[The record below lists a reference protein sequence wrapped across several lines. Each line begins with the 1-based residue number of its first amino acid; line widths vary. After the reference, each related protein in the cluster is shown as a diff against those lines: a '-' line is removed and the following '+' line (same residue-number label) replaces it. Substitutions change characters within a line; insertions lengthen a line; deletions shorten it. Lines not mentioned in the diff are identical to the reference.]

1 MISIFDL
8 RNRSDKYLLWFT
20 GETVFSTANGNY
32 VNKNSYYDEYRSFSL
47 EKGFFWQ
54 DYERCEGIARKYL
67 GDAITM
73 RFEKPCFYE
82 IKRIAEDEFIYRD
95 SLIDRRDVTDFNII
109 SSLRNDIVPEN
120 LQKVDISVD

>member
-1 MISIFDL
+1 
-8 RNRSDKYLLWFT
+8 
-20 GETVFSTANGNY
+20 
-32 VNKNSYYDEYRSFSL
+32 
-47 EKGFFWQ
+47 
-54 DYERCEGIARKYL
+54 
-67 GDAITM
+67 M